1 MEDRRKK
8 TRRSELRNCVN
19 REVGLRAMFLCLIL
33 PLSLI
38 NRRVSVDVKLHGR

>member
-1 MEDRRKK
+1 MEDRRKENATFGAQK
-8 TRRSELRNCVN
+8 LCEQGGGPGQC
-19 REVGLRAMFLCLIL
+19 FLCLIL

>member
-19 REVGLRAMFLCLIL
+19 REVGLGNVS
-33 PLSLI
+33 LSHSSP
-38 NRRVSVDVKLHGR
+38 VPDKS